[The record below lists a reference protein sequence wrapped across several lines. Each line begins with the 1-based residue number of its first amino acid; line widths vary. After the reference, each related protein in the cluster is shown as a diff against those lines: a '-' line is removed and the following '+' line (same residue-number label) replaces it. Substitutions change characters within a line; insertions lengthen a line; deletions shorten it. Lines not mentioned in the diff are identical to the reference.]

1 MSDPQVDADAFNAFE
16 TAGWEAKAA
25 GYDDVFGQITT
36 RVVDPLLDAA
46 GIGAG
51 ARVLDVATG
60 PGYAAAEAA
69 ERAASVVGVDVAEA
83 MISLA
88 RRLHPQLD
96 FREGSAEALPF
107 PDGSFDAVVGNFV
120 MLHLGRPEQ
129 AASEFARVLAPGG
142 RVALTVWDVPER
154 ARFLGIFLDAAAE
167 AGASPPEGIPV
178 GPPFFRFSDEDEFLR
193 LLRDQGLDD
202 ERVETVSFVHEAS
215 SPDELW
221 RGMLAGTVRTSVLIL
236 QQTDEV
242 QRRIRA
248 AFDRIV
254 ESYRVGEHLELPVS
268 VKLASAHKPVS

>member
-1 MSDPQVDADAFNAFE
+1 MSDPQIDADAFNAFE
-16 TAGWEAKAA
+16 TAGWETQAG
-25 GYDDVFGQITT
+25 GYDDFFGQITT
-36 RVVDPLLDAA
+36 RVVEPLLDAA

-60 PGYAAAEAA
+60 PGYAAAVAA

-88 RRLHPQLD
+88 RRLHPPLD
-96 FREGSAEALPF
+96 FREGSAEALPL

-129 AASEFARVLAPGG
+129 AADEFARVLAPGG
-142 RVALTVWDVPER
+142 RVALTVWDAPER
-154 ARFLGIFLDAAAE
+154 ARFLGVFLDAVAE

-178 GPPFFRFSDEDEFLR
+178 GPPFFRFSDNDEFLR
-193 LLRDQGLDD
+193 LLRDQGLEDA
-202 ERVETVSFVHEAS
+202 RVETVSFIHEAS
-215 SPDELW
+215 SPDEVW

-254 ESYRVGEHLELPVS
+254 EAYRVGDQLELPVS